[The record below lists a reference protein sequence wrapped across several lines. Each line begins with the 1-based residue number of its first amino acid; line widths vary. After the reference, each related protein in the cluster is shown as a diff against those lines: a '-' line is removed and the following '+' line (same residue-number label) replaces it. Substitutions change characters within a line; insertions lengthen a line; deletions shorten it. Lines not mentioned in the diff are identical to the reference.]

1 MSLTPLAFTGV
12 SQFSADFQ
20 TILNRA
26 VKIAQVPITLLQNK
40 DSDLIQQK
48 TLLSG
53 LNSSVAALASSLK
66 SLGTIAAQQAVTA
79 SSSNPAVVSV
89 TAAGASSPAA
99 YTINSITSL
108 ASAASERSLLSYA
121 DSVATPV
128 SANGT
133 VRLTVGAQNHQF
145 TLTNNTLVGLRD
157 KINSL
162 GVGVTASILTTGS
175 GNYLS
180 ISSNAAGANTLTL
193 TDDPDG
199 AATALLTA
207 TNQGSDAVFSL
218 NGINVTQK
226 SNLVNSVIPG
236 ATFQLLA
243 TSASAVTVSLRSD
256 RAQLS
261 SALRQ
266 FVTDLNSVKA
276 QVQAQTGKDAGLLTG
291 STVITGVKNVI
302 RQITSYR
309 ASSGSVKNLSDLGI
323 AFDTTGKATFDQAAF
338 DSLGDAQITSGFQFL
353 GSATNGLGGFS
364 ATLRQYSDPVSG
376 LIKIE
381 QDGIDRADR
390 SLQDQIAALT
400 DRIDT
405 MQAGLAKRLTA
416 ADSLAA
422 ALEAQQKSV
431 AASLQ
436 GLSFV
441 LYGRNQNT

>member
-12 SQFSADFQ
+12 SQFSTDFQ

-26 VKIAQVPITLLQNK
+26 VKIAQFPITLLQNK
-40 DSDLIQQK
+40 TTDLIQQK

-53 LNSSVAALASSLK
+53 LNSSVATLASSLK

-89 TAAGASSPAA
+89 TAAGANSPAV

-108 ASAASERSLLSYA
+108 ATAASERSVASYA
-121 DSVATPV
+121 DSASTPV

-133 VRLTVGAQNHQF
+133 LKLTVGAQNHQF

-162 GVGVTASILTTGS
+162 GAGVTASILTTGS

-180 ISSNAAGANTLTL
+180 ISANAAGANTLTL
-193 TDDPDG
+193 SDDPDG
-199 AATALLTA
+199 ASAALLTA

-243 TSASAVTVSLRSD
+243 ASAGAVTISLRSD

-291 STVITGVKNVI
+291 STVITGLKQIV

-309 ASSGSVKNLSDLGI
+309 VSSGSVKNLSDLGI
-323 AFDTTGKATFDQAAF
+323 AFDATGKATFDQAAF
-338 DSLGDAQITSGFQFL
+338 DSLGDTQITSGFQFL
-353 GSATNGLGGFS
+353 GSATQGFGGLS
-364 ATLRQYSDPVSG
+364 AALRQYSDPISG

-381 QDGIDRADR
+381 QDGIDRVDR

-405 MQAGLAKRLTA
+405 MQAGLAKRLAA

-431 AASLQ
+431 TASLQ